1 MILSSGTI
9 VCLEIIFEYLLQT
22 GETSPGS
29 LSSIRWS
36 VLLHLADFICCLL
49 IILPIMWSI
58 RQIRI
63 ASAADG
69 KAQQT
74 LDRLTQFQS
83 FYLYTV
89 CYLYFTRIIVYLLV
103 ASLPYNNYYFAPLL
117 SEIAAVAYYAGTG
130 TCGGSCF
137 IILVCEHRTRKFF
150 SRQVGNSVLTVTT
163 HT

>member
-1 MILSSGTI
+1 
-9 VCLEIIFEYLLQT
+9 
-22 GETSPGS
+22 
-29 LSSIRWS
+29 
-36 VLLHLADFICCLL
+36 
-49 IILPIMWSI
+49 MWSI

-130 TCGGSCF
+130 TWEVF
-137 IILVCEHRTRKFF
+137 ISLSWCANIVRANF
-150 SRQVGNSVLTVTT
+150 SLGRLEIPS
-163 HT
+163 